1 MKFASKLLLATFP
14 TRIDIPEE
22 QRVALV
28 ALMNATLKS
37 TICASL
43 AVKFAHWNVKGGGF
57 HPIHKLFDDIYE
69 HLLDAGDTIAERI
82 TALGGVAEG
91 LYQMLGEQPVYQ
103 AIQPGQ
109 DVTSH
114 IQAVADTLGNV
125 INQYRKASE
134 LSGNMD
140 LNTQDVYISLG
151 RDIEKDLYFIEATEN
166 G

>member
-1 MKFASKLLLATFP
+1 M
-14 TRIDIPEE
+14 
-22 QRVALV
+22 
-28 ALMNATLKS
+28 
-37 TICASL
+37 
-43 AVKFAHWNVKGGGF
+43 
-57 HPIHKLFDDIYE
+57 
-69 HLLDAGDTIAERI
+69 
-82 TALGGVAEG
+82 GGVAEG
-91 LYQMLGEQPVYQ
+91 LYQTLGEQPVYQ

-109 DVTSH
+109 AVASH

>member
-1 MKFASKLLLATFP
+1 
-14 TRIDIPEE
+14 
-22 QRVALV
+22 
-28 ALMNATLKS
+28 
-37 TICASL
+37 
-43 AVKFAHWNVKGGGF
+43 
-57 HPIHKLFDDIYE
+57 
-69 HLLDAGDTIAERI
+69 
-82 TALGGVAEG
+82 
-91 LYQMLGEQPVYQ
+91 MLGEQPVYQ